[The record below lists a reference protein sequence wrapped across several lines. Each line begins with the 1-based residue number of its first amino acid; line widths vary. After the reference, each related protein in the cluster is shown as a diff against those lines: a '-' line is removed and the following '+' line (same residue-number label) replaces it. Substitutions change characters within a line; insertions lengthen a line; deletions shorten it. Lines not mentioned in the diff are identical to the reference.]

1 MIRPASLLFALA
13 FASALLIGCQRRPS
27 PTSGGGDESG
37 STQTDTTGA
46 SGDRAQASRRPP
58 AGATCSGRDDCTSD
72 QVCVEGRCRYR
83 ATSVSGEILAA
94 AAHAQGATGDWGGAI
109 ETYQASFARFHEQDA
124 PIPPSVVCA
133 AAELTLRSASD
144 PEGRERG
151 ARQADLCFRTTVP
164 AHPARQ
170 GVMQAL
176 ARLRYEGLDISLFD
190 AEEPAERFFTQD
202 PSRPTVD
209 VVETEIEMPEL
220 EPPKRSHAAVSERLE
235 SEDGRRTIAE
245 CFVQDWE
252 NRHESSAMAELV
264 IRHTTRLQDMGSYD
278 VYVPQIEIEGS
289 TGAEEGFEHC
299 LAQGLP
305 GLFDPNARGAR
316 GEPWSQAVRFHAR
329 IQ

>member
-1 MIRPASLLFALA
+1 MFVAVACAATLLL
-13 FASALLIGCQRRPS
+13 GCQRRPS
-27 PTSGGGDESG
+27 QPSGGGESDSTESG
-37 STQTDTTGA
+37 GGGA
-46 SGDRAQASRRPP
+46 SSGSSDRAQASRRPP
-58 AGATCSGRDDCTSD
+58 AGATCDGRDDCTSD
-72 QVCVEGRCRYR
+72 QVCVESRCRYR

-109 ETYQASFARFHEQDA
+109 ETYQAAFTRFHEQDA

-133 AAELTLRSASD
+133 AAELTLRSATD
-144 PEGRERG
+144 PEARERG

-190 AEEPAERFFTQD
+190 AEEPAERFFTQE

-220 EPPKRSHAAVSERLE
+220 DPPRRSHTSVKETLQ
-235 SEDGRRTIAE
+235 SEDGRRTVAE

-252 NRHESSAMAELV
+252 SRHESTATAELV
-264 IRHTTRLQDMGSYD
+264 LRYSTRLQDMGSYD
-278 VYVPQIEIEGS
+278 VYVPQLEIEGS

-299 LAQGLP
+299 LAQGLS

-316 GEPWSQAVRFHAR
+316 GEPWNQAVRFHAR